1 MPQTITIDIYS
12 DTICPW
18 CYIGHNKL
26 QTAISEYNKIIFNI
40 IWRPFQLNPDM
51 PVEGME
57 RQKYLDH
64 KFGGK
69 DNAKKIYDDIYKAG
83 KEIGIYFQFD
93 KITVTPNSFASHKL
107 LAFAYKLN
115 KQNEVINSLF
125 FSYFIEGKNIGD
137 KEILIN
143 IAKQHHIFNIQTS
156 DYFFSN
162 KDNNSLLNEEK
173 HAKELGIKGVPC
185 FIINKKF
192 VLYGAQTKENFI
204 KIFDSISDV

>member
-1 MPQTITIDIYS
+1 
-12 DTICPW
+12 
-18 CYIGHNKL
+18 
-26 QTAISEYNKIIFNI
+26 
-40 IWRPFQLNPDM
+40 M

-57 RQKYLDH
+57 RQQYLDH

-69 DNAKKIYDDIYKAG
+69 DNAKNVYDDIYKAG

-107 LAFAYKLN
+107 LALAYKFN
-115 KQNEVINSLF
+115 K
-125 FSYFIEGKNIGD
+125 
-137 KEILIN
+137 
-143 IAKQHHIFNIQTS
+143 QTS
-156 DYFFSN
+156 DYFFSDE
-162 KDNNSLLNEEK
+162 DNDNLLNEEK

-204 KIFDSISDV
+204 NIFNSITDV